1 MDKFIVRY
9 PTGGMMVYV
18 GYFFSHAN
26 ISSVNKFLMLV
37 KKHCTIEQQAELI
50 RKLEAANQI
59 PRYQTKSKR
68 IEKAIEK
75 IKKHH

>member
-26 ISSVNKFLMLV
+26 MSSVNKFLMLV
-37 KKHCTIEQQAELI
+37 TRYYMQRYGEVPEWLQA
-50 RKLEAANQI
+50 
-59 PRYQTKSKR
+59 
-68 IEKAIEK
+68 
-75 IKKHH
+75 